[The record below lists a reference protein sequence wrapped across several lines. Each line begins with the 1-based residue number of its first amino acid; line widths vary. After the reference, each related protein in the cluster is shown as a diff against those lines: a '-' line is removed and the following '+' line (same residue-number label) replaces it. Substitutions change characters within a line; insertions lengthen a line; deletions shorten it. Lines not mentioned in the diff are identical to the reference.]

1 MSSNIR
7 IQRICQFCNNE
18 FTAKTTVTKYCGDNC
33 AKRAYKER
41 KKQENIK
48 ASNKKTKEMVML
60 PIEQLKSKEFLT
72 VKEVAKLLNCSV
84 RSVYYYIDNGSI
96 EAVNLGQRLTR
107 VKRSEIDKIFIT
119 S

>member
-18 FTAKTTVTKYCGDNC
+18 FTAKTTVTKYCSDNC
-33 AKRAYKER
+33 AKRAYKVR
-41 KKQENIK
+41 KKQESIK
-48 ASNKKTKEMVML
+48 ASNKETKRIVTM
-60 PIEQLKSKEFLT
+60 PIEKLKAKEFLT
-72 VKEVAKLLNCSV
+72 VKEVSKLLNCSV
-84 RSVYYYIDNGSI
+84 RTVYYYIENGNI

-107 VKRSEIDKIFIT
+107 VKRSEIDKLFIT